1 VIGVWV
7 PLHHFGSGPLGR
19 DLAGTSKYQFAYK
32 IGLIWAIRFR
42 SGGSRCK
49 IPLRPGDL
57 SKEALGFV
65 IINPP
70 STKVIKSIPIGPVF
84 RSLEPGLLEFCVC
97 SPQPL
102 GNSKL
107 IKKIGFSI
115 KIIAETRI
123 IHRKFILAHF

>member
-1 VIGVWV
+1 V
-7 PLHHFGSGPLGR
+7 GR
-19 DLAGTSKYQFAYK
+19 RSQILWSVLNVVRNNDDLIVAAD
-32 IGLIWAIRFR
+32 RR
-42 SGGSRCK
+42 SGGSGCK

-57 SKEALGFV
+57 SKEPLGFV

-70 STKVIKSIPIGPVF
+70 SPKVIKSIPTGPVF
-84 RSLEPGLLEFCVC
+84 RSLDPGLLEFCVR

-115 KIIAETRI
+115 KIIAETCI
-123 IHRKFILAHF
+123 IDRKFILAHF